1 MDACFWTHDM
11 TSRSKMRTTSSSS
24 LATLPEFKIALLGCL
39 GVGKSALTVKF
50 ITKRFINEYDPTLDS
65 YTKKDSV
72 DNQVVLITLLD
83 TVFQETRD
91 IERYLDWSDGLMVV
105 YSITSKQSFD
115 EAKQLLHDVSELQK
129 NNGESTEIPVALIG
143 NKNEMERYR
152 QVSKD
157 EGTILATQ
165 YACSYHEVS
174 AAGDFEDVEIVLHKM
189 VREIKRETER
199 HMPIKPL
206 FISEDKLL
214 LPPATTSGKERGDRS
229 KSPTPKPPK
238 VVQKKTVTSFKI
250 FNKKGFKIF

>member
-1 MDACFWTHDM
+1 MS
-11 TSRSKMRTTSSSS
+11 SRSKMRTTSSSS
-24 LATLPEFKIALLGCL
+24 LATLPEFKIALLGCP

-50 ITKRFINEYDPTLDS
+50 ITKRFINEYDPTLEDS
-65 YTKKDSV
+65 YTKKDTV

-83 TVFQETRD
+83 TVFQEARD
-91 IERYLDWSDGLMVV
+91 IERYLDWSDGLLVV
-105 YSITSKQSFD
+105 YSITSKQSFN
-115 EAKQLLHDVSELQK
+115 EAKQLLQDVFELQK

-165 YACSYHEVS
+165 YACAYHEVS

-189 VREIKRETER
+189 VREIKREIER

-214 LPPATTSGKERGDRS
+214 LSPSAATSSKERGDRS
-229 KSPTPKPPK
+229 KSPSPKPPK